1 MAFSEQLAGRTRD
14 LLAGQT
20 GLAEKK
26 MFGGVAF
33 LLHGNMAFGILQ
45 DELVVRVGPERYQ
58 SSLAIPHTREFD
70 ITGRPMKG
78 WVLVAAA
85 GVATEPQL
93 NWWLTLGVSYA
104 LTLPA
109 KQPL

>member
-1 MAFSEQLAGRTRD
+1 MAFSEHLAGRTREI
-14 LLAGQT
+14 LAARP
-20 GLAEKK
+20 GLEEKK

-33 LLHGNMAFGILQ
+33 LLNGTMTCGILQ
-45 DELVVRVGPERYQ
+45 DDLVVRVGPAQYQ

-78 WVLVAAA
+78 WVVVAAA

-93 NWWLTLGVSYA
+93 NWWLKQGVAFA
-104 LTLPA
+104 LSLPE
-109 KQPL
+109 K